1 MFCVLCVAP
10 LLSSPAPQLVP
21 EKARKTLQSLE
32 AVMDAKGSYRKY
44 RKTVAELRANQ
55 SFVLLYLGTQC
66 TSAAA
71 AANKGWVREVV
82 MY

>member
-1 MFCVLCVAP
+1 
-10 LLSSPAPQLVP
+10 
-21 EKARKTLQSLE
+21 
-32 AVMDAKGSYRKY
+32 MDAKGSYRKY